1 MYGAYA
7 RGAPAIVELGC
18 GRGGDISKWRDARVR
33 RVIALD
39 LSSAQLDEARRREGQ
54 GGGRGGGGKGGGG
67 GTQIEWRHASMLQPD
82 LAASLRPRLP
92 DDGAAAVVSQ
102 FAVHYAF
109 ESGASA
115 SALLAQ
121 VAALLRPGGVFFGA
135 APDGDAILRAI
146 ATDGAPLQRDGLLL
160 RLEGAGDDAA
170 AAGASEF
177 GRLLLFSLQD
187 TVTAGSEHDD
197 CTEFLLHRAALVRLA
212 AAHGL
217 VPIEL
222 ESMAASAAEP
232 ASAATALDAAQ
243 RYVAALYF
251 TFAFRLERGAVG
263 STAAAAAPP
272 RRRRRSHP
280 FCASHFLALPPF
292 RAPPRR
298 RAPRRSSP
306 RSGAPRRFG
315 PSAQAA
321 HASAAKSA
329 AATAR
334 SPRRLRA
341 PPPAAG
347 AERRRRATVGAGA
360 LALPPDR
367 GRRNHLRRRLDGNRR
382 RARARGRLRLRIRPT
397 QRRKRRREPLQH
409 ARFGDGVAE
418 RGGER
423 ERLAERHVRRF
434 SGRGAAAARRAA

>member
-1 MYGAYA
+1 MPPRAAPPRQAGAGWAEAGAARKTHYDAQANDPQQSRAAALAKRKGGALYKYKLFANAVKRRMYGAYA

-54 GGGRGGGGKGGGG
+54 GGGRGGGKGGGG

-109 ESGASA
+109 ESEASA

-146 ATDGAPLQRDGLLL
+146 ATDGDGRTLQRDGLLL

-217 VPIEL
+217 VPVEL

-251 TFAFRLERGAVG
+251 TFAFRLE
-263 STAAAAAPP
+263 
-272 RRRRRSHP
+272 
-280 FCASHFLALPPF
+280 L
-292 RAPPRR
+292 
-298 RAPRRSSP
+298 
-306 RSGAPRRFG
+306 
-315 PSAQAA
+315 
-321 HASAAKSA
+321 
-329 AATAR
+329 
-334 SPRRLRA
+334 
-341 PPPAAG
+341 
-347 AERRRRATVGAGA
+347 
-360 LALPPDR
+360 
-367 GRRNHLRRRLDGNRR
+367 
-382 RARARGRLRLRIRPT
+382 
-397 QRRKRRREPLQH
+397 
-409 ARFGDGVAE
+409 
-418 RGGER
+418 
-423 ERLAERHVRRF
+423 
-434 SGRGAAAARRAA
+434 RGAASAPDAASQPVHAS

>member
-1 MYGAYA
+1 MSGRGRSRERGGDRERGRDRERGDRRPREVSRSRSGSRSRDRDRNYSRRSKYSRSRSRSPPRRRRSRSRSRSPGRGRRASPPRGYNYTAPPPPMPPRAAPPMPPRAAPPRQAGAGWAERETHYDAQANDPQQSRAAALAKRKGGALYKYKLFANAVKRRMYGAYA

-39 LSSAQLDEARRREGQ
+39 LSTAQLDEARRREGQ

-109 ESGASA
+109 ESEASA

-146 ATDGAPLQRDGLLL
+146 ATDGDGRTLQRDGLLL

-217 VPIEL
+217 VPVEL

-232 ASAATALDAAQ
+232 ASAATSLDAAQ

-251 TFAFRLERGAVG
+251 TFAFRLERA
-263 STAAAAAPP
+263 
-272 RRRRRSHP
+272 
-280 FCASHFLALPPF
+280 
-292 RAPPRR
+292 
-298 RAPRRSSP
+298 
-306 RSGAPRRFG
+306 
-315 PSAQAA
+315 
-321 HASAAKSA
+321 ASAPDA
-329 AATAR
+329 AE
-334 SPRRLRA
+334 PA
-341 PPPAAG
+341 PADAS
-347 AERRRRATVGAGA
+347 T
-360 LALPPDR
+360 
-367 GRRNHLRRRLDGNRR
+367 
-382 RARARGRLRLRIRPT
+382 
-397 QRRKRRREPLQH
+397 
-409 ARFGDGVAE
+409 
-418 RGGER
+418 
-423 ERLAERHVRRF
+423 
-434 SGRGAAAARRAA
+434 

>member
-1 MYGAYA
+1 MPPRAAPPRQAGAGWAERETHYDAQANDPQQSRAAALAKRKGGALYKYKLFANAVKRRMYGAYA

-92 DDGAAAVVSQ
+92 EGGAAAVVSQ

-109 ESGASA
+109 ESEASA

-146 ATDGAPLQRDGLLL
+146 AADGDGRTLQRDGLLL

-212 AAHGL
+212 AKHGL
-217 VPIEL
+217 VPVEL

-251 TFAFRLERGAVG
+251 TFAFRLEAPQAKEAPKAEEAPKASGGADA
-263 STAAAAAPP
+263 ST
-272 RRRRRSHP
+272 
-280 FCASHFLALPPF
+280 
-292 RAPPRR
+292 
-298 RAPRRSSP
+298 
-306 RSGAPRRFG
+306 
-315 PSAQAA
+315 
-321 HASAAKSA
+321 
-329 AATAR
+329 
-334 SPRRLRA
+334 
-341 PPPAAG
+341 
-347 AERRRRATVGAGA
+347 
-360 LALPPDR
+360 
-367 GRRNHLRRRLDGNRR
+367 
-382 RARARGRLRLRIRPT
+382 
-397 QRRKRRREPLQH
+397 
-409 ARFGDGVAE
+409 
-418 RGGER
+418 
-423 ERLAERHVRRF
+423 
-434 SGRGAAAARRAA
+434 

>member
-1 MYGAYA
+1 MPPRAAPPRQAGAGWAERETHYDAQANDPQQSRAAALAKRKGGALYKYKLFANAVKRRMYGAYA

-109 ESGASA
+109 ESEASA

-146 ATDGAPLQRDGLLL
+146 AADGDGRTLQRDRLLL

-251 TFAFRLERGAVG
+251 TFAFRLEHG
-263 STAAAAAPP
+263 SAEV
-272 RRRRRSHP
+272 
-280 FCASHFLALPPF
+280 
-292 RAPPRR
+292 
-298 RAPRRSSP
+298 
-306 RSGAPRRFG
+306 
-315 PSAQAA
+315 
-321 HASAAKSA
+321 
-329 AATAR
+329 
-334 SPRRLRA
+334 A
-341 PPPAAG
+341 PPP
-347 AERRRRATVGAGA
+347 
-360 LALPPDR
+360 PP
-367 GRRNHLRRRLDGNRR
+367 
-382 RARARGRLRLRIRPT
+382 PPST
-397 QRRKRRREPLQH
+397 
-409 ARFGDGVAE
+409 
-418 RGGER
+418 
-423 ERLAERHVRRF
+423 
-434 SGRGAAAARRAA
+434 